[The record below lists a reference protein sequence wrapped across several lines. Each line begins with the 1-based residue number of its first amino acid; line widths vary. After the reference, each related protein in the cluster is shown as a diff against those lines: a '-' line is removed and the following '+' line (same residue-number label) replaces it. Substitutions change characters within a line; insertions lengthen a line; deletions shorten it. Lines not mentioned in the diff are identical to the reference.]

1 MLEWCLAEAAEIPPS
16 PKSRKSLPN
25 PEVATAAAAAVGVK
39 QEDVTKGDT
48 GEATEAAK
56 EVKAEDGGLKPQ
68 PPPPPHL
75 QNYPDCYGQHY
86 TTTPHNDLSSA
97 FINCNSSGNAV
108 RTPPSAVASRSS
120 ANNNSATSKSNKN
133 RPNAGILLFKVCYRW

>member
-56 EVKAEDGGLKPQ
+56 EVKAETEADEAVERGSFPA
-68 PPPPPHL
+68 
-75 QNYPDCYGQHY
+75 PDTMGF
-86 TTTPHNDLSSA
+86 SSDVV
-97 FINCNSSGNAV
+97 GV
-108 RTPPSAVASRSS
+108 EDE
-120 ANNNSATSKSNKN
+120 
-133 RPNAGILLFKVCYRW
+133 LLFVEMLPPLCNGGGGTLWESYFTAELTYNV